1 MGVFSQVLVMKL
13 CSKMYHTGVVSPI
26 NRARTMTGTV
36 TEALGKGVGMLTTP
50 LMPADFL
57 DYVAPLRRGAEL
69 RARIEE
75 VTPVAPGVTS
85 LRLTPG
91 KAWQG
96 HVPGQYVRIGV
107 EVDGVRL
114 FRNYSLVS
122 VPGQGG
128 LEIMVKAI
136 DGGAVSTHLTQRAAV
151 GDLVWLGQAAGD
163 FVAPVVPPT
172 KVLLLVAGVGM
183 TPVLGMLRAGAF
195 AGAEVVLVQAARDGV
210 RLLADAELAAL
221 PGVKRHVW
229 LSSERGRITCD
240 DIVGL
245 VPDWATRDTWV
256 CGPAGLID
264 ACEAYWAEHGST
276 ELLHVERFRPKQISG
291 GRGGRVRFEPARTE
305 AVAAGD
311 ESLLDAGEA
320 AGVQLPFGCRMGV
333 CFGCVVQLRE
343 GQVRDVRTGEMTTAT
358 GEADVPIQTC
368 VSTASGD
375 CTVVVDHTDAH
386 VTH

>member
-1 MGVFSQVLVMKL
+1 MGVDSQVLVMKL
-13 CSKMYHTGVVSPI
+13 CPKMYHTGVVSPI
-26 NRARTMTGTV
+26 NRARTMTATV
-36 TEALGKGVGMLTTP
+36 TETLGRGVELLTTP

-69 RARIEE
+69 RARIDR
-75 VTPVAPGVTS
+75 VAPVAPGVTA
-85 LRLTPG
+85 LELTPG

-96 HVPGQYVRIGV
+96 HTPGQYVRIGV

-122 VPGQGG
+122 TPGQGK
-128 LEIMVKAI
+128 LEIMVKTI
-136 DGGAVSTHLTQRAAV
+136 DGGAVSTHLTEQATM

-163 FVAPVVPPT
+163 FVAPTVPPA
-172 KVLLLVAGVGM
+172 KVLLVAAGVGM
-183 TPVLGMLRAGAF
+183 TPVLGMLRAGVF
-195 AGAEVVLVQAARDGV
+195 AGADVMLVHAARDGL

-221 PGVKRHVW
+221 PGMRRHTW
-229 LSSERGRITCD
+229 LSGNQGRITCA
-240 DIVGL
+240 DIARM

-256 CGPAGLID
+256 CGPSGLID
-264 ACEAYWAEHGST
+264 ACEDYWAEHGDP

-311 ESLLDAGEA
+311 ESLLDAGET

-343 GQVRDVRTGEMTTAT
+343 GQVRDVRTGETTTAT

-375 CTVVVDHTDAH
+375 CTVVVDHMNAH